1 MHPNRIF
8 AWLLLTLAS
17 EGTAA
22 FLWSSGVFGEMD
34 MRWGWLA
41 HGLAVCFLAGGLFQS
56 GIMIRGAERSMV
68 FLSCIFLASV
78 PLFGIA
84 LIAAL
89 VLVRSFPSRAV
100 SVNQFIG
107 PDEVYD
113 ADQSRGVDSLEIGP
127 DILSILR
134 SGDPVRRRRAI
145 LGVRSYEPV
154 AAVPVLRRCLQDSDE
169 LVRIYAQGILQAL
182 FDGFELRAK
191 DLRNRLKECSL
202 EFEERID
209 LELQLAEA
217 LHEQIYAGL
226 VEEEAVRM
234 SVRQQVCDCVSRAIA
249 IAPERVDLYLLRLR
263 YLLDLRDLQAAEVD
277 LRRIEKSRMSLVQ
290 VEPLRCEL
298 NFLRRDWARLRT
310 QLNSMERSGL
320 AHGRMLEVCAFWRE
334 GKI

>member
-1 MHPNRIF
+1 MSPNRIF
-8 AWLLLTLAS
+8 AWLLLTFAS
-17 EGTAA
+17 ELTAA
-22 FLWSSGVFGEMD
+22 FLWSSAVFGEMD
-34 MRWGWLA
+34 LRWGWLA

-56 GIMIRGAERSMV
+56 GITIRGAGRSMV
-68 FLSCIFLASV
+68 LLLCIFVASV
-78 PLFGIA
+78 PIFGPVLMVA
-84 LIAAL
+84 LI
-89 VLVRSFPSRAV
+89 LVRSFSSSAV

-113 ADQSRGVDSLEIGP
+113 ADQSSGADSLEIGP

-169 LVRIYAQGILQAL
+169 LVRIYAQGILQTL
-182 FDGFELRAK
+182 VEGFEGRAN
-191 DLRNRLKECSL
+191 DLRSRLKERSL
-202 EFEERID
+202 DPEERID
-209 LELQLAEA
+209 LELQLAEV

-234 SVRQQVCDCVSRAIA
+234 RVRQQVCACLDRAIA

-263 YLLDLRDLQAAEVD
+263 YLLDLRDLQAAEAD
-277 LRRIEKSRMSLVQ
+277 LRRIEQSRMSPVQ

-298 NFLRRDWARLRT
+298 NFLRCDWAGLRE
-310 QLNSMERSGL
+310 QLGSIERSGL

-334 GKI
+334 AHT